1 MSKLLVVFGA
11 TGQQGGSLV
20 NYVLNDAVLSKQ
32 FKVRAITRDTSKPAA
47 QALKQKGVEVVQGDA
62 DDQESL
68 KHALKD
74 AHTVFAV
81 TLSIYDDKLYERELR
96 QGKAMADA
104 AVAAGAKY
112 FIFSTLTHVGKNSD
126 GKLKTTSHFDVKA
139 DIEAYIA
146 SPLLSYLH

>member
-11 TGQQGGSLV
+11 TGQQGGSV
-20 NYVLNDAVLSKQ
+20 VDYVLNDPVLSKQ
-32 FKVRAITRDTSKPAA
+32 FKIRAITRDTSKPAA
-47 QALKQKGVEVVQGDA
+47 RTLHQKGVEVVQGDA
-62 DDQESL
+62 DDKESL

-81 TLSIYDDKLYERELR
+81 TLSIYDEKLYEREMS

-104 AVAAGAKY
+104 AVAAGVKY
-112 FIFSTLTHVGKNSD
+112 YIFSTLSHVGKNSD
-126 GKLKTTSHFDVKA
+126 GKLKHTSHFDVKA

-146 SPLLSYLH
+146 SPLL